1 MTKRTQSDE
10 FLRDKVFKIG
20 SDPKYDSYQR
30 GLASTVY
37 KFFDKKST
45 GSGIKSMSNKKIAD
59 ELQQPII
66 SKFKRWRVYSSFKDN
81 IWAVDL
87 ADMQLI
93 SKYNRGIRFLL
104 WEIDL
109 FIKYAWIVPER
120 SKKELLLLMSVSDK
134 LKRKPNKIWIDQDS
148 ESYNNSFKKLL
159 KENNIEMHSTYNEG
173 NSGLAERFLKT
184 LKNKIYKHIT
194 TMSKYVHFNVLDD
207 IVDK

>member
-20 SDPKYDSYQR
+20 SDPKYDWYQR
-30 GLASTVY
+30 GLASMVY

-45 GSGIKSMSNKKIAD
+45 VSGIKSMSNKKIAD

-66 SKFKRWRVYSSFKDN
+66 SKFKRRRVYSSFKDN

-104 WEIDL
+104 WEIYL

-120 SKKELLLLMSVSDK
+120 SKKELLLLMSILDK

-148 ESYNNSFKKLL
+148 ESYNNSFKNLL

>member
-1 MTKRTQSDE
+1 MTKRIQSDE

-20 SDPKYDSYQR
+20 SDSKYDWYQR

-66 SKFKRWRVYSSFKDN
+66 SKFKRRRVYSSFKDN

-109 FIKYAWIVPER
+109 FSKFAWIVPER
-120 SKKELLLLMSVSDK
+120 SKKELLLLMSILDK
-134 LKRKPNKIWIDQDS
+134 LKRKPNNIWIDQDS

-159 KENNIEMHSTYNEG
+159 KEKNIEMHSTYNEG

>member
-1 MTKRTQSDE
+1 MTKRIQSDE

-20 SDPKYDSYQR
+20 SDSKYDWYQR

-66 SKFKRWRVYSSFKDN
+66 SKFKRRRVYSSFKDN

-109 FIKYAWIVPER
+109 FSKYAWIVPER
-120 SKKELLLLMSVSDK
+120 SKKELLLLMSILDK

>member
-20 SDPKYDSYQR
+20 SDPKYDRYQR
-30 GLASTVY
+30 GLASMVY

-45 GSGIKSMSNKKIAD
+45 GNGIKSMSNKKIAD

-66 SKFKRWRVYSSFKDN
+66 SKFKRRRVYSSFKDN

-148 ESYNNSFKKLL
+148 ESYNNSFKNLL

>member
-1 MTKRTQSDE
+1 MTKRIQSDE

-20 SDPKYDSYQR
+20 SDSKYDWYQR

-66 SKFKRWRVYSSFKDN
+66 SKFKRRRVYSSFKDN

-104 WEIDL
+104 WEINL
-109 FIKYAWIVPER
+109 FSKHAWIVPER
-120 SKKELLLLMSVSDK
+120 SKKELLSLMSILDK